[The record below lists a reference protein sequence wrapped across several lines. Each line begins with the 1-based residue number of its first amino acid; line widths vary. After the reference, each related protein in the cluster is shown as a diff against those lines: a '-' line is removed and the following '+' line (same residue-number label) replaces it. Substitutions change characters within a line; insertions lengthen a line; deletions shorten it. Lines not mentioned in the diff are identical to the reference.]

1 VVKRVYSEDTL
12 LYSRSTIQEILKFNS
27 FGFLRLLLAIA
38 VVFHHS
44 LVLTGHSAVTYLGK
58 LGGIDLG
65 TLGVAGFF
73 AISGFLLFGS
83 TRRLTSHQF
92 VIHRVFRLFPGLWV
106 CLTIC
111 AFAIVPFANRMSA
124 YESSFNFFTTQD
136 SSLSYSI
143 SNSILF
149 VFQDSIGTVFGQNTY
164 PLAVNGS
171 LWTLAPE
178 FICYMGLL
186 VVAITSRRNLKI
198 QFGLILFALLVFSTI
213 WMGSQSQ
220 KNEIYSQIVNPASGL
235 AIAFCTGSLLAILL
249 GYFPIR
255 PGIIPSL
262 IGLAMW
268 TAIGA
273 NGPLSLIILSIL
285 IVSLGIGVTSKPLVK
300 IGRDVDLSYGIYL
313 YHFPITQTIL
323 ATGTYAWSR
332 FISPTLLTILVL
344 AVSVI
349 FAFLSWKF
357 VEKPSILMSRS
368 ITLRSK

>member
-1 VVKRVYSEDTL
+1 MHDIFKC
-12 LYSRSTIQEILKFNS
+12 NS
-27 FGFLRLLLAIA
+27 FGLLRLLLAIT

-44 LVLTGHSAVTYLGK
+44 LVLSGHSALSYLGF

-83 TRRLTSHQF
+83 TRRLTSREF

-111 AFAIVPFANRMSA
+111 AFAIVPIANRISA
-124 YESSFNFFTTQD
+124 YESSFNVFTSQN
-136 SSLSYSI
+136 SSLSFLI
-143 SNSILF
+143 SNSILI

-198 QFGLILFALLVFSTI
+198 QFGLILFGLLGFSMI
-213 WMGSQSQ
+213 WMGSQSH

-235 AIAFCTGSLLAILL
+235 AIAFCAGSLLAILL
-249 GYFPIR
+249 EYFPIR

-262 IGLAMW
+262 IGLAIW
-268 TAIGA
+268 TAIGS
-273 NGPLSLIILSIL
+273 NGPLSIIFLSVL
-285 IVSLGIGVTSKPLVK
+285 IVSLGTGVTRKPFAK
-300 IGRDVDLSYGIYL
+300 IGRDVDISYGIYL
-313 YHFPITQTIL
+313 YHFPIIQTIL
-323 ATGTYAWSR
+323 ATSTYAWSR
-332 FISPTLLTILVL
+332 PISSTLLTILVL
-344 AVSVI
+344 TVSAI
-349 FAFLSWKF
+349 FAFLSWRF
-357 VEKPSILMSRS
+357 VEKPSIFLSRS
-368 ITLRSK
+368 ITRRSQ